1 VTTHPPLWRPGRH
14 TAGDA
19 RTAALP
25 RLGIRS
31 TSVIVLVSLAGIV
44 GFGWPFLQ
52 GSGSTLAHDGD
63 APWLLAVVTSLCLA
77 AALAAILDKT
87 VDAKGI
93 ALLGVLAA
101 VGAALRPFGA
111 GVAGLEPMFVVLLLG
126 GRVLGPVMGFAL
138 GSTAMLA
145 SAFLTAGI
153 GPWLPFQ
160 MVVASWVAAGAGL
173 LPRRVTGRAETAMLA
188 GYALLLGPVFGAL
201 MNLWFWPLAMD
212 PSTPIGF
219 DPDAA
224 AGENLHRYASFYLA
238 TSLGW
243 DIPRGLLNA
252 TLVVL
257 AGPRLVAALRRSVH
271 RARFDTPIRF
281 EAAGRPAPARPT
293 DFAPPQP
300 TEGTT

>member
-1 VTTHPPLWRPGRH
+1 MTHAFGQRGHRH
-14 TAGDA
+14 TERGS

-31 TSVIVLVSLAGIV
+31 ASVIVLVSLVGAA
-44 GFGWPFLQ
+44 GFGWPFLH

-63 APWLLAVVTSLCLA
+63 APWLLAAVTSLCLA
-77 AALAAILDKT
+77 GALAAILDRA
-87 VDAKGI
+87 VDPKGI

-111 GVAGLEPMFVVLLLG
+111 GVAGLEPMFVVLILG

-138 GSTAMLA
+138 GSTSMLA

-160 MVVASWVAAGAGL
+160 MIVASWVAAGAGM

-188 GYALLLGPVFGAL
+188 AYALALGLVFGAL
-201 MNLWFWPLAMD
+201 MNLWFWPLAAD
-212 PSTPIGF
+212 PASPIAY
-219 DPDAA
+219 DPNGTAS
-224 AGENLHRYASFYLA
+224 ENLHRYASFYLA

-243 DIPRGLLNA
+243 DLPRGLLNA
-252 TLVVL
+252 ALVVL
-257 AGPRLVAALRRSVH
+257 AGPRLVAALRRAVY

-281 EAAGRPAPARPT
+281 EVPAGPAPLDPQATP
-293 DFAPPQP
+293 APP
-300 TEGTT
+300 TTGKT